1 MKVLLVD
8 DHMIIR
14 QSLMY
19 ILQSQFPPVL
29 CLEAHTGEECT
40 TMLKK
45 ENFDLLILDLTL
57 PDTDGMALTE
67 WIMHRNPHQ
76 KILFFSTSPT
86 EVFAKRLYQMGIMGY
101 INKQAP
107 ISEIS
112 NALHAI
118 INNGEKYVNE
128 EFKAMLLSQTEER
141 QHEIAPL
148 ERLSKRELSIAQ
160 LLANGKSIEAIATTL
175 NVETTTIRTHKARIF
190 QKLEITSFPEF
201 LQKARQYKL
210 I

>member
-1 MKVLLVD
+1 
-8 DHMIIR
+8 MIIR

-29 CLEAHTGEECT
+29 CSEARTGEECT
-40 TMLKK
+40 TMLKR

-57 PDTDGMALTE
+57 PDTDGIALTE
-67 WIMHRNPHQ
+67 WIMQRNPQQ

-86 EVFAKRLYQMGIMGY
+86 EVFARRLYQMGIMGY

-118 INNGEKYVNE
+118 IRNGEKYVNE
-128 EFKAMLLSQTEER
+128 EFKAMLSQTEEP
-141 QHEIAPL
+141 QYEIAPL

-160 LLANGKSIEAIATTL
+160 LLANGKSIEAIAATL
-175 NVETTTIRTHKARIF
+175 NVETTTVRTHKARIF
-190 QKLEITSFPEF
+190 QKLDISSFPEF

>member
-14 QSLMY
+14 QSLLY

-29 CLEAHTGEECT
+29 CFEARTGEECT

-57 PDTDGMALTE
+57 PDTDGIALTE
-67 WIMHRNPHQ
+67 WIMQRNPHQ

-112 NALHAI
+112 NALYAI
-118 INNGEKYVNE
+118 IRKGEKYVNE
-128 EFKAMLLSQTEER
+128 EFKAMLTQSDEPE
-141 QHEIAPL
+141 HDIAPL

-160 LLANGKSIEAIATTL
+160 LLANGKSIEAIAATL